1 MKLDVDFTLGSGGKL
16 ADGSPQIFEF
26 SGDDDLWVFIDNQLV
41 LDLGGAHSRVEGS
54 INFASKT
61 LSLPNIKNIQSL
73 MTQTGTSAT
82 RNTSFNIDNNDPN
95 KVHTMTLY
103 YMERGLHESNLKF
116 GFSFTPVGNSFD
128 AEEKIDTSSV
138 NRGLQAAVEAAAANA
153 NDGIIVTHKTG
164 TSASSVNTTAA
175 NKKYTLSDGTSTS
188 YTTGS
193 AGTYSLNK
201 DIDATFVDQFTK
213 GEYFKLTTE
222 NKPTNVYQY
231 DTKLVSV
238 TDTVTNQPKEITDGD
253 TFEFFTTK
261 TDPGELDATKIKAV
275 FRSTLSTKN
284 LIVTKNIAS
293 ITDPDEEAEFTYKLY
308 VDIDGS
314 KTDHGYEQYHM
325 TYTKNGTVYTLDA
338 SDGYIFKL
346 KQNEVAI
353 FNGIPEGALVK
364 LEETDPGDYNFGDIA
379 VKNSANADVSTNPV
393 QGSNAVTFTLSDNDT
408 ATVTNTPYNYVL
420 TYVYTSRLW
429 ERQTYT
435 VSGYFTEK
443 DFYADPGK
451 TDGYV
456 QLATVKDDTT
466 GQDCTGL
473 KFANMT
479 RQELF
484 LANNGPFED
493 NFRKVLS
500 WNYSDATVKYYDK
513 NKQLSVIIN
522 ASEDVDQ
529 EVDIYL
535 EIPFGI
541 DYTSN
546 GYSLTGS
553 TQDGCPVKGDIKEPH
568 FTTLYETT
576 YILNNED
583 LNDPIYIEVPP
594 AIYDGD
600 TKKYF
605 SYWSMKD
612 EYGVEIERCYNV
624 KLNYVFWLEKT
635 FATPVYESESYD
647 SHHMAVV
654 DDDFATI
661 QWLENSRNQWNMN
674 GGGKV
679 RESWMLQGDRII
691 ADFVLSYNYNNV
703 MLRDYPGKYKTGLI
717 IETLDE
723 LDVNQSG
730 SYYTKKNNATDGSEN
745 YKTIYHNKSA
755 DEGRAAASTMIK
767 SYIDGNNKSGASGN
781 NYMISEV
788 DTSKLDNKSRIEYYY
803 TFANIKHTDG
813 SETPRKN
820 YVYRAY
826 SYLYNTDT
834 QEVLLMSDPTYFTI
848 YDIASIYCDADRGKY

>member
-1 MKLDVDFTLGSGGKL
+1 MPSTNTL
-16 ADGSPQIFEF
+16 
-26 SGDDDLWVFIDNQLV
+26 
-41 LDLGGAHSRVEGS
+41 
-54 INFASKT
+54 
-61 LSLPNIKNIQSL
+61 
-73 MTQTGTSAT
+73 AT
-82 RNTSFNIDNNDPN
+82 RNTSFNINSIDPN

-138 NRGLQAAVEAAAANA
+138 NRGLQAAVEKAAA
-153 NDGIIVTHKTG
+153 NDGITVTHMTRD
-164 TSASSVNTTAA
+164 SASSDYTTADG
-175 NKKYTLSDGTSTS
+175 KKYTLSDGGSGTTDST
-188 YTTGS
+188 
-193 AGTYSLNK
+193 GTYSLNK

-213 GEYFKLTTE
+213 GYYFKLTTE
-222 NKPTNVYQY
+222 NKATNVYKY

-238 TDTVTNQPKEITDGD
+238 TDTVTNEAKEITGDDDD
-253 TFEFFTTK
+253 TFEFLTTK
-261 TDPGELDATKIKAV
+261 TSPGALDATKIKAV

-308 VDIDGS
+308 VDIDGLN
-314 KTDHGYEQYHM
+314 TRYGYEQYPM

-353 FNGIPEGALVK
+353 FNGIPEGADVM
-364 LEETDPGDYNFGDIA
+364 LEETDPGDYNFGKIA
-379 VKNSANADVSTNPV
+379 VKNSANEDVRTNPV
-393 QGSNAVTFTLSDNDT
+393 QDSNAVTFTLSDNDT

-420 TYVYTSRLW
+420 TYVYNSRLW

-435 VSGYFTEK
+435 VTGYFTEK
-443 DFYADPGK
+443 DFYADPGH

-456 QLATVKDDTT
+456 QLDTVTDGNTS
-466 GQDCTGL
+466 QDCTGL

-493 NFRKVLS
+493 NFRKVLK
-500 WNYSDATVKYYDK
+500 WKYSDATVKYYDE
-513 NKQLSVIIN
+513 NKQLAVVIN
-522 ASEDVDQ
+522 ASEEYDE

-541 DYTSN
+541 HYTSN
-546 GYSLTGS
+546 GYQLTGA
-553 TQDGCPVKGDIKEPH
+553 TQDGCPVKGDTQESY
-568 FTTLYETT
+568 FSTLYETT
-576 YILNNED
+576 YRLNNEG
-583 LNDPIYIEVPP
+583 LNDPIYLEVPP
-594 AIYDGD
+594 AIYDGN

-612 EYGVEIERCYNV
+612 EYGIEIERCYNV
-624 KLNYVFWLEKT
+624 KLNYVFWLEVT
-635 FATPVYESESYD
+635 YATPVYDSTSYD

-654 DDDFATI
+654 DTNFATI

-674 GGGKV
+674 GGGDIVK
-679 RESWMLQGDRII
+679 STWKLQGDRII

-703 MLRDYPGKYKTGLI
+703 MLHDYADKYKTGLI

-723 LDVNQSG
+723 LDVNDSG
-730 SYYTKKNNATDGSEN
+730 SYYTKANNATDGSEN
-745 YKTIYHNKSA
+745 YKAIYHTHDP
-755 DEGRAAASTMIK
+755 DEGKTGAKTMIK
-767 SYIDGNNKSGASGN
+767 TYIETNNKSGASD

-788 DTSKLDNKSRIEYYY
+788 NTATLDNKSRIEYYY
-803 TFANIKHTDG
+803 TIANIKHTDG
-813 SETPRKN
+813 SETVRKN

-826 SYLYNTDT
+826 SYLYDAVTK
-834 QEVLLMSDPTYFTI
+834 EVLLMSDPTYFTI
-848 YDIASIYCDADRGKY
+848 YDIASIYCDAARGNY